1 MKLQRLLLRLLL
13 GVVLSAPVPVHGR
26 EWDCG
31 QPQSTGDAPT
41 TADSLATLR
50 AAVGLASR
58 CDFLPCTC
66 DPRGDGKVT
75 ATDALVLLRASVGI
89 EVQLECACRLQP
101 VFFGVNN
108 DCDSTSVDYSLIV
121 ADEGSRVLLDDLGQ
135 MKCILDSALEGA
147 GCKVRTEM
155 NRWNMHFVTRECT
168 IPADP
173 LLFACL
179 FEKPDIARIRNNSL
193 AWTHCGSPA
202 GDEDN
207 RECAGFE
214 PVFADCEVCTNG
226 KDDDGD
232 GLVDCEDS
240 DCFDHGLCFVA
251 STSTSTTTTIPTAGE
266 NR

>member
-1 MKLQRLLLRLLL
+1 M
-13 GVVLSAPVPVHGR
+13 
-26 EWDCG
+26 
-31 QPQSTGDAPT
+31 
-41 TADSLATLR
+41 
-50 AAVGLASR
+50 
-58 CDFLPCTC
+58 
-66 DPRGDGKVT
+66 VT

-89 EVQLECACRLQP
+89 EDRLECACRLQP

-108 DCDSTSVDYSLIV
+108 DCESTSVNYSLIV
-121 ADEGSRVLLDDLGQ
+121 ADEGSRVLLDELGQ
-135 MKCILDSALEGA
+135 MKCILDSTLEGA

-155 NRWNMHFVTRECT
+155 NSWNMHFVTSACA

-193 AWTHCGSPA
+193 AWTHCSSPA
-202 GDEDN
+202 GDERN

-214 PVFADCEVCTNG
+214 PVFADCEVCSNE

-240 DCFDHGLCFVA
+240 DCFEDGLCFVA

-266 NR
+266 DR